1 MVRQTKR
8 KEALTKLHQLK
19 EGLKTEINAENPNMI
34 FVTQKL
40 KELVA
45 YRTVAM
51 FINFDY
57 LGKESDD
64 NLKTEARRELEVYL
78 NDAEDTMFEAEDL
91 I

>member
-1 MVRQTKR
+1 M
-8 KEALTKLHQLK
+8 TKLHQLK